1 MSSFFLQN
9 QWVISWKQRFSR
21 LQNALK
27 NNFQGISL
35 VVVLLVKTACFE
47 GLFHLVI
54 FYFNNY

>member
-27 NNFQGISL
+27 NNSQGVSL

-54 FYFNNY
+54 FLL

>member
-27 NNFQGISL
+27 NNFQGVSL
-35 VVVLLVKTACFE
+35 VVVLIVKIACFE